1 MPCKLYLI
9 YQKQKDPYWKVP
21 FTIWLYFQ
29 IQKKF
34 LIKIIFK
41 ERNASAKLDT

>member
-1 MPCKLYLI
+1 MPCKLYLS
-9 YQKQKDPYWKVP
+9 YQKQKDPYWIVP
-21 FTIWLYFQ
+21 LLFGYISKY
-29 IQKKF
+29 KKF

>member
-1 MPCKLYLI
+1 MPRNLYLS
-9 YQKQKDPYWKVP
+9 YQKQKDPYWTVP

-29 IQKKF
+29 IQK
-34 LIKIIFK
+34 IKIIFK